1 MFCHLVAA
9 LGTGLILIAP
19 ESTQIYDISSFDG
32 LVCVLFTKT
41 SACQAVTPSASA
53 GYFLMCILDKLLVLD
68 GMQMGD
74 KHVRQA
80 VFQGFQ
86 NICAFCGNR
95 GKISK

>member
-1 MFCHLVAA
+1 MAA

-53 GYFLMCILDKLLVLD
+53 GYLLMCILDKLLVLD
-68 GMQMGD
+68 GMKMGD

-80 VFQGFQ
+80 ATGCVSGLSEHLRFLWKW
-86 NICAFCGNR
+86 R
-95 GKISK
+95 